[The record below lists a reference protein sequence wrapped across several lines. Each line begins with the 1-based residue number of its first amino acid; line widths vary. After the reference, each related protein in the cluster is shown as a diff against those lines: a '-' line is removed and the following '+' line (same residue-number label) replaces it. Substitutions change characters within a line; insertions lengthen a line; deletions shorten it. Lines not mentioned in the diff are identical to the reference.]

1 MVRGGQLQ
9 MFNFYKNRR
18 WFFGLSLLIIIAGIV
33 VSLVSGVQ
41 LDIEFKGGS
50 ILKYSFDGE
59 VNLAEA
65 EQVIGDAIGQNVT
78 CQITNSIAD
87 EATNLVV
94 NVAGE
99 EALAPEGMASLI
111 AALTENYAENNF
123 KFENALIVN
132 PFIGKELLQ
141 NGVIAILIASVLI
154 VTYVWIRFRSM
165 SGPSAGVMALVAL
178 LHDILIAFF
187 VFVFVQ
193 TPVNEALVAVVLT
206 ILGFSIND
214 TIVIYDR
221 IRENERLTKGSMPL
235 ADLVDLSIN
244 QSLTRSINTS
254 LCTFGAILIAY
265 VFSVIYGIDSI
276 TDFAL
281 PMMIGVISGT
291 YSTIFLAGP
300 LWVMWKTRGGR
311 TGYEH

>member
-1 MVRGGQLQ
+1 MAKSGKAVILTYHSISHGPKPLCISPEAFTKQ
-9 MFNFYKNRR
+9 MEWLRSNAN
-18 WFFGLSLLIIIAGIV
+18 V
-33 VSLVSGVQ
+33 VSLS
-41 LDIEFKGGS
+41 
-50 ILKYSFDGE
+50 
-59 VNLAEA
+59 
-65 EQVIGDAIGQNVT
+65 
-78 CQITNSIAD
+78 
-87 EATNLVV
+87 
-94 NVAGE
+94 
-99 EALAPEGMASLI
+99 
-111 AALTENYAENNF
+111 
-123 KFENALIVN
+123 
-132 PFIGKELLQ
+132 
-141 NGVIAILIASVLI
+141 
-154 VTYVWIRFRSM
+154 
-165 SGPSAGVMALVAL
+165 ALVAL

-254 LCTFGAILIAY
+254 LCTFGAILVAY
-265 VFSVIYGIDSI
+265 IFSVIYGIDSI